1 MADLFWRRK
10 SYSGRNESSQIADN
24 SENRFDVNILQELK
38 LKIDNLN
45 LKMSELEKRINLC
58 FPENIEIKNSIL
70 GQTDQFY
77 SEIQKLHNKL
87 SELEKK
93 FDERV
98 PELILSETKF
108 RKETQDSED
117 LVNRIISE
125 LKNLFPKK
133 PQPSEENLT
142 IVESKRI
149 ENIRSLLKKH
159 EKLSST
165 ELSQLMGLSRTR
177 CNEYFKKMEIL
188 GIVKPVLVGKEK
200 YYKLKG

>member
-58 FPENIEIKNSIL
+58 FPVSTENNNQYIR
-70 GQTDQFY
+70 QTDQFC
-77 SEIQKLHNKL
+77 SETERLHNKL
-87 SELEKK
+87 LELEKK

-98 PELILSETKF
+98 PEVILSETRF
-108 RKETQDSED
+108 REETKDSEE

-125 LKNLFPKK
+125 LKNILIKK

>member
-1 MADLFWRRK
+1 MVNLFWRRK

-45 LKMSELEKRINLC
+45 LKMSELEKRINL
-58 FPENIEIKNSIL
+58 FYPENIEEKNSIL
-70 GQTDQFY
+70 GRTDQFY
-77 SEIQKLHNKL
+77 SEIERLHNKL
-87 SELEKK
+87 LELEKK

-98 PELILSETKF
+98 PEVILSEARFREETK
-108 RKETQDSED
+108 DSEE

-125 LKNLFPKK
+125 LKNILIKK

-177 CNEYFKKMEIL
+177 CNEYFKKMENL

>member
-1 MADLFWRRK
+1 MTDLFWRRK
-10 SYSGRNESSQIADN
+10 SYSNTNESSQVIDKLEDRMN
-24 SENRFDVNILQELK
+24 LNILQELK

-45 LKMSELEKRINLC
+45 LKISELEKRINLC
-58 FPENIEIKNSIL
+58 FPSSMGNNNQYIR
-70 GQTDQFY
+70 QTDQF
-77 SEIQKLHNKL
+77 STEIERLQNKL
-87 SELEKK
+87 IELEKK

-98 PELILSETKF
+98 PEVILSETKF
-108 RKETQDSED
+108 REETKDSEE

-125 LKNLFPKK
+125 LKNILIKK

-177 CNEYFKKMEIL
+177 CNEYFKKMENL

-200 YYKLKG
+200 YYKLRG